1 MSNAFRL
8 AWRHLCFHR
17 LRTAILVLCLTLTL
31 SLPLCLR
38 FLVNRFQTQLRARAA
53 ATPLIIGAPG
63 SQFDLAISTLY
74 FDAKPPPSISM
85 ETANYVSNSGLA
97 TAIPM
102 HVRFRA
108 KKFPIVGTTLEYFTF
123 RESKIMAGTPLIR
136 VGDCVLG
143 SAVAKTLGL
152 KPGDRLLTDPEN
164 VFDLAGSY
172 PLNMRIV
179 GILAPSDTPDDRAV
193 FIDVRSAWIIEG
205 IGHGHQ
211 GLESENDD
219 NLILKK
225 TDNTVTASAAVM
237 QYTEITDANVASF
250 HFHGTPDQ
258 FPISSVIAVPPDD
271 ASGTKLMG
279 RFVSDSSKVRMVE
292 PPKVVEQLLA
302 IVFRVKKFFDAA
314 AWLIGVVSILFLILV
329 TLLTLRLR
337 KREMETMF
345 KLGCSRGTIA
355 QLQLAEMAIVL
366 GISLVLALCVAG
378 LVQRFGTELLQRV
391 LM

>member
-85 ETANYVSNSGLA
+85 ETANYVTNSGLA

-108 KKFPIVGTTLEYFTF
+108 KKFPVVGTTLEYFTF
-123 RESKIMAGTPLIR
+123 RESRIMAGTPLVR
-136 VGDCVLG
+136 LGDCVLG
-143 SAVAKTLGL
+143 SAVAESLGL

-193 FIDVRSAWIIEG
+193 FVDIRSAWIIEG

-211 GLESENDD
+211 GLESENDE

-225 TDNTVTASAAVM
+225 TDNTVTASAAVI

-250 HFHGTPDQ
+250 HFHGTPDE
-258 FPISSVIAVPPDD
+258 FPISSVIAVPPDE

-292 PPKVVEQLLA
+292 PPEVVEQLLA

-314 AWLIGVVSILFLILV
+314 TWLIGIVSLLFLVLV

-355 QLQLAEMAIVL
+355 RLQLAEMAIVL
-366 GISLVLALCVAG
+366 GTSLVLALCVAG
-378 LVQRFGTELLQRV
+378 LVERFVTELLQRL

>member
-1 MSNAFRL
+1 
-8 AWRHLCFHR
+8 
-17 LRTAILVLCLTLTL
+17 
-31 SLPLCLR
+31 
-38 FLVNRFQTQLRARAA
+38 
-53 ATPLIIGAPG
+53 
-63 SQFDLAISTLY
+63 
-74 FDAKPPPSISM
+74 M
-85 ETANYVSNSGLA
+85 ETANYVTNSGLA

-108 KKFPIVGTTLEYFTF
+108 KKFPVVGTTLEYFTF
-123 RESKIMAGTPLIR
+123 RESRIMAGTPLVR
-136 VGDCVLG
+136 LGDCVLG
-143 SAVAKTLGL
+143 SAVAESLGL

-193 FIDVRSAWIIEG
+193 FVDVRSAWIIEG

-211 GLESENDD
+211 GLESENDE

-225 TDNTVTASAAVM
+225 TDNTVTASAAVI

-250 HFHGTPDQ
+250 HFHGTPDE
-258 FPISSVIAVPPDD
+258 FPISSVIAVSPDE

-292 PPKVVEQLLA
+292 PPEVVEQLLA

-314 AWLIGVVSILFLILV
+314 TWLIGIVSLLFLVLV

-355 QLQLAEMAIVL
+355 RLQLAEMAIVL
-366 GISLVLALCVAG
+366 GTSLVLALCVAG

>member
-85 ETANYVSNSGLA
+85 ETANYVTNSGLA

-108 KKFPIVGTTLEYFTF
+108 KKFPVVGTTLEYFTF
-123 RESKIMAGTPLIR
+123 RESRIMAGTPLVR
-136 VGDCVLG
+136 LGDCVLG
-143 SAVAKTLGL
+143 SAVAESLGL

-193 FIDVRSAWIIEG
+193 FVDVRSAWIIEG

-211 GLESENDD
+211 GLESENDE

-225 TDNTVTASAAVM
+225 TDNTVTASAAVI

-250 HFHGTPDQ
+250 HFHGTPDE
-258 FPISSVIAVPPDD
+258 FPISSVIAVPPDE

-292 PPKVVEQLLA
+292 PPEVVEQLLA

-314 AWLIGVVSILFLILV
+314 TWLIGIVSLLFLVLV

-355 QLQLAEMAIVL
+355 RLQLAEMAIVL
-366 GISLVLALCVAG
+366 GTSLVLALCVAG

>member
-85 ETANYVSNSGLA
+85 ETANYVTNSGLA

-108 KKFPIVGTTLEYFTF
+108 KKFPVVGTTLEYFTF
-123 RESKIMAGTPLIR
+123 RESRIMAGTPLVR
-136 VGDCVLG
+136 LGDCVLG
-143 SAVAKTLGL
+143 SAVAESLGL

-193 FIDVRSAWIIEG
+193 FVDIRSAWIIEG

-211 GLESENDD
+211 GLESENDE

-225 TDNTVTASAAVM
+225 TDNTVTASAAVI

-250 HFHGTPDQ
+250 HFHGTPDE
-258 FPISSVIAVPPDD
+258 FPISSVIAVPPDE

-292 PPKVVEQLLA
+292 PPEVVEQLLA

-314 AWLIGVVSILFLILV
+314 TWLIGIVSLLFLVLV

-355 QLQLAEMAIVL
+355 RLQLAEMAIVL
-366 GISLVLALCVAG
+366 GTSLVLALCVAG